1 MCYKFRR
8 SKVRFQIATLNNR
21 TVTLNNAV
29 SQPNFDPTRLLDLG
43 SYLDELEN
51 VYRADRTTLLTNL
64 GICLAATSTGVMTDC
79 APIASTTLLCSLMG
93 SRMAQSSQSWHSN
106 PT

>member
-29 SQPNFDPTRLLDLG
+29 SQPKFDPTQLG

-79 APIASTTLLCSLMG
+79 APIARTTLLRSVMG